1 VANRGEEPALTA
13 GGQARTRLARRAVT
27 EAARELFGE
36 RGYASTTI
44 DAISGRSGVPSA
56 TVYRLFS
63 SKLTLLK
70 TLFDATIA
78 GDADATELAAQ
89 PHVQALL
96 ADPDP
101 RKLLTGF
108 AGIATGILSRGA
120 SVYPILASAAG
131 SDPQAADLLAG
142 YTRQREQ
149 GQGMIAR
156 SLASTGALR
165 PGAGER
171 DAADIIHALAS
182 PEVYR
187 LLVADRGWPAPR
199 YQEWLA
205 TTLIS
210 QLLGELPT
218 RRKKKM
224 TDNSEASHAT
234 TMTGQGVANRIVRGL
249 LRTPGLN
256 RAVGGRLVTLYVVGR
271 KSGRQYTVP
280 VAYTRQGG
288 DLLIGTPFGWG
299 RNLRSGEPVEVLLK
313 GRRRLAD
320 VEAFTDEPGVTRMYA
335 IMCKDNKAFA
345 NFNKVRVGG
354 DGEPSPDDLHRA
366 WADGARAFRLSP
378 R

>member
-1 VANRGEEPALTA
+1 VASREVEPDGTA
-13 GGQARTRLARRAVT
+13 GGQARTRLARRAVI

-36 RGYASTTI
+36 RGYAATTI

-70 TLFDATIA
+70 TMFDATIA
-78 GDADATELAAQ
+78 GDAEATELAAQ

-120 SVYPILASAAG
+120 AVYPILVSAAG

-149 GQGMIAR
+149 GQAMIAR

-165 PGAGER
+165 PGAREGE
-171 DAADIIHALAS
+171 AADIIHALAS

-187 LLVADRGWPAPR
+187 LLVAGRGWPPPR

-210 QLLGELPT
+210 QLLGEL
-218 RRKKKM
+218 
-224 TDNSEASHAT
+224 
-234 TMTGQGVANRIVRGL
+234 
-249 LRTPGLN
+249 TPG
-256 RAVGGRLVTLYVVGR
+256 GGRR
-271 KSGRQYTVP
+271 
-280 VAYTRQGG
+280 
-288 DLLIGTPFGWG
+288 
-299 RNLRSGEPVEVLLK
+299 
-313 GRRRLAD
+313 
-320 VEAFTDEPGVTRMYA
+320 
-335 IMCKDNKAFA
+335 
-345 NFNKVRVGG
+345 
-354 DGEPSPDDLHRA
+354 
-366 WADGARAFRLSP
+366 
-378 R
+378 